1 MSTPQLNSSSATSH
15 IERTPNK
22 HLPLDSTS
30 MVRVIARIRP
40 FLPHE
45 ISRSNDADIDKS
57 IPCVSVLDSPL
68 QSASEVTVRLK
79 DPHSCRNENYKLDSF
94 YGQEDNN
101 LIRIFEREV
110 MPLIPA
116 VLNGF
121 NATVFAYGA
130 TGSGK
135 TFTMQGSDELPG
147 LMRMATSSI
156 LSMCE
161 KIGNTVQVSY
171 YEIYMDR
178 CYDLLEDTPKP
189 KEITILDDKQGNPH
203 LRNLSKIPIYSMS
216 DFHDVFLRGIQR
228 RKVAHTGLN
237 DVSSRSHGVLVISVS
252 RSCENGALIGKLN
265 LIDLAGNEDNRRSG
279 NEGVRL
285 IESQKINQS
294 LFALSNVIYALNNK
308 NTRIP
313 YRESKLTRILQDSLG
328 GTNHALMVACLNPGE
343 YEQSVHTVSLAARSR
358 RVSNFLHSAQ
368 KHNNNNNNN
377 TRGTEVD
384 MEEKLRVWLESKGKT
399 KNDIPFTTTPRSIS
413 STKKHIT
420 FQSSGKPKPIATLE
434 EQVEKGL
441 KMTPTRKVLFPIN
454 SNIIDPITPKHDSVA
469 DETDTPLNKFKAMSC
484 NLKSTLAQEYVNF
497 LNTANKGELL
507 QLKGIGEKMAEYI
520 LELRDMTPLK
530 SLNDLEK
537 IGISSK
543 QVGNMFGRTAKGL
556 FD

>member
-1 MSTPQLNSSSATSH
+1 
-15 IERTPNK
+15 
-22 HLPLDSTS
+22 

-203 LRNLSKIPIYSMS
+203 LRNLSKIPIYS
-216 DFHDVFLRGIQR
+216 
-228 RKVAHTGLN
+228 
-237 DVSSRSHGVLVISVS
+237 
-252 RSCENGALIGKLN
+252 
-265 LIDLAGNEDNRRSG
+265 
-279 NEGVRL
+279 
-285 IESQKINQS
+285 
-294 LFALSNVIYALNNK
+294 NV
-308 NTRIP
+308 
-313 YRESKLTRILQDSLG
+313 
-328 GTNHALMVACLNPGE
+328 
-343 YEQSVHTVSLAARSR
+343 
-358 RVSNFLHSAQ
+358 
-368 KHNNNNNNN
+368 
-377 TRGTEVD
+377 
-384 MEEKLRVWLESKGKT
+384 
-399 KNDIPFTTTPRSIS
+399 
-413 STKKHIT
+413 
-420 FQSSGKPKPIATLE
+420 
-434 EQVEKGL
+434 
-441 KMTPTRKVLFPIN
+441 
-454 SNIIDPITPKHDSVA
+454 
-469 DETDTPLNKFKAMSC
+469 
-484 NLKSTLAQEYVNF
+484 
-497 LNTANKGELL
+497 
-507 QLKGIGEKMAEYI
+507 
-520 LELRDMTPLK
+520 
-530 SLNDLEK
+530 
-537 IGISSK
+537 
-543 QVGNMFGRTAKGL
+543 
-556 FD
+556 